1 MFTAVIIWILSGI
14 GAAMI
19 ASSKN
24 RSGCGWFAAGLF
36 LGPIALLIV
45 GFMAPGV
52 APGKPAVPGPRGSQ
66 ATGDAE
72 QGAGF
77 GQIGTSQTK
86 ECPFCAETI
95 QAKAIVCRY
104 CNRDLPPVS
113 YG

>member
-1 MFTAVIIWILSGI
+1 MFAAVIIWILSGI

-24 RSGCGWFAAGLF
+24 RSGCGWFAAGLL

-45 GFMAPGV
+45 GFMAPGE
-52 APGKPAVPGPRGSQ
+52 APAKPLPGKAQREHP
-66 ATGDAE
+66 DAAAE
-72 QGAGF
+72 RLSAS

-95 QAKAIVCRY
+95 QAKAFLCRY
-104 CNRDLPPVS
+104 CSRDLPPPS